1 MVIPAAVGAPIEGE
15 GTGLCE
21 ATANTTAAAAQSD
34 FQLFNPSGFTGAVDV
49 FLDTTHKMDRV
60 ERVVRTMLDLSNNN
74 AAGLKLSYGDF
85 IDAALQQGCK
95 TGGCD
100 FVVNDTST
108 AFGSRFRGFLNV
120 TDELAKKPIHI
131 GFYTDDAV
139 ALTIYGGSPVAA
151 YSVIFRPAQFG
162 VPTYRVTN
170 TVTFQEAGLYPV
182 EIHYIE
188 LQEHAALEMSYL
200 EPANDDGSFT
210 DFERPANEPPIVQLD
225 DAKFTVF
232 KETQFFHTIAGIP
245 SYPDLKACKQCDR
258 QFANKPGQPHGCGD
272 GYYCNEAALCSPCDT
287 AASCGPTCSPCG
299 MAMPYCLNVN
309 GTLQCAAC
317 KDDLDCKDGFTCD
330 PVTHTCNEC
339 NVDSDC
345 PKGDACV
352 DHKCEYCDTSDSCA
366 GNSCNCCPPGDNGKT
381 MMCAP
386 LGGEETPS
394 CVECV
399 ADKDCTTGI
408 CDVQIGRCVPQVQPN
423 QAPSCCGEACVN
435 CATVE
440 GGQKKPNGHPLYEFC
455 LPGPVGTAC
464 AQCRNDMDCGEE
476 GKFCLSGECVPCTR
490 DKRCGERCESC
501 GGDTPFCNGQT
512 AATATC
518 VRCISDDQCNGS
530 TCNKQTHQCEPNG
543 CAMSCAEDKPY
554 CNGAACVECYADAQ
568 CPCGGTC
575 DLTTNKCSP
584 SCKTNVDCLGNEH
597 CRWTED
603 EIAKECALGPMPD
616 GADCGGTLATICSA
630 SPGRHGGG
638 APASAFL
645 ALSIL
650 ALLGRRRGRGQS

>member
-1 MVIPAAVGAPIEGE
+1 VVATPVAPPLEGD

-21 ATANTTAAAAQSD
+21 ATAVASSAAEMGLNNAGNYQGGLNA
-34 FQLFNPSGFTGAVDV
+34 FIEA
-49 FLDTTHKMDRV
+49 HKMDRV
-60 ERVVRTMLDLSNNN
+60 ERVIRTPFDLSNNN
-74 AAGLKLSYGDF
+74 SAGLKASFGDF
-85 IDAALQQGCK
+85 IDAALQYGCK

-100 FVVNDTST
+100 FVVNDTT
-108 AFGSRFRGFLNV
+108 TNFGSRFRGFLNV
-120 TDELAKKPIHI
+120 TPDLANKPIHV
-131 GFYTDDAV
+131 GLYVDQTVSLTFYDKTLTPYIAV
-139 ALTIYGGSPVAA
+139 L
-151 YSVIFRPAQFG
+151 RPADLG
-162 VPTYRVTN
+162 ATTWRTTN
-170 TVTFQEAGLYPV
+170 TVTFQQPGLYPL
-182 EIHYIE
+182 EILYAEIK
-188 LQEHAALEMSYL
+188 EHAAIEMSYYIG
-200 EPANDDGSFT
+200 NFV
-210 DFERPANEPPIVQLD
+210 DFERPANDPPIVQLD
-225 DAKFTVF
+225 DANFTLF
-232 KETQFFHTIAGIP
+232 KETQFFHALSGTP
-245 SYPDLKACKQCDR
+245 SYPDLDTCKQCDR
-258 QFANKPGQPHGCGD
+258 QFINVPGNNGCD
-272 GYYCNEAALCSPCDT
+272 SGYYCNEAALCSPCDS
-287 AASCGPTCSPCG
+287 ALLCGPSCSPCG
-299 MAMPYCLNVN
+299 GDTPFCINVN
-309 GTLQCAAC
+309 GQLQCGAC
-317 KDDLDCKDGFTCD
+317 KDDLDCKEGFSCD

-345 PKGDACV
+345 PQGDMCV
-352 DHKCEYCDTSDSCA
+352 DHKCEPCNTSDSCA

-386 LGGEETPS
+386 LGGEESPS

-408 CDVQIGRCVPQVQPN
+408 CDVQIGRCVPQVRPN
-423 QAPSCCGEACVN
+423 QAPSCCGESCVN

-440 GGQKKPNGHPLYEFC
+440 GGLKKPNGQPLYEFC

-464 AQCRNDMDCGEE
+464 AQCRNDLDCGED

-501 GGDTPFCNGQT
+501 GGETPFCYGQT
-512 AATATC
+512 AASATC
-518 VRCISDDQCNGS
+518 VRCIDDDQCNGA

-543 CAMSCAEDKPY
+543 CLVSCSGDKPY

-575 DLTTNKCSP
+575 DLTSKKCSP